1 MKYFAPDFLQFFKD
15 LAANNNRDWFAANKK
30 RYESVVKKPMEIF
43 VGDLIKEMA
52 KHDKKIAITPSQAI
66 FRINRDIRFAK
77 DKSPYKLFTSA
88 AISRDGKK
96 ADGAPGIYVE
106 LGPEKLGIAGGI
118 YMPEKEM
125 LHSIRMAIAK
135 NPKAFMKAAT
145 DKEFLK
151 YCGGVQGEKNKMLA
165 PEFKAAAEQC
175 EYIYNKQFYYWTEL
189 DAKTIIS
196 DKLMKTVLDR
206 YQAAALLNQFLDK
219 AIG

>member
-1 MKYFAPDFLQFFKD
+1 
-15 LAANNNRDWFAANKK
+15 
-30 RYESVVKKPMEIF
+30 
-43 VGDLIKEMA
+43 
-52 KHDKKIAITPSQAI
+52 
-66 FRINRDIRFAK
+66 
-77 DKSPYKLFTSA
+77 
-88 AISRDGKK
+88 
-96 ADGAPGIYVE
+96 
-106 LGPEKLGIAGGI
+106 
-118 YMPEKEM
+118 MPEKEM

-145 DKEFLK
+145 DNEFLK

-206 YQAAALLNQFLDK
+206 YHSAALLNQFLDK